1 MTTNEIDRVD
11 FSNLPVG
18 VRIRGLTIV
27 FFFETFI
34 QKIVVSKRPQKYSTR
49 SHVVQIHV
57 VPNFS

>member
-1 MTTNEIDRVD
+1 MTTNNIDRVD

-18 VRIRGLTIV
+18 VRIRGRIV
-27 FFFETFI
+27 FFFKTFV